1 MAQVLT
7 EKTAIITGAGRGI
20 GRATALALANEGVA
34 VGLIARTEEE
44 LEKVAQK
51 IRSLRGRA
59 AYAVADVSD
68 PKQVES
74 AVRKLTEELGAID
87 ILVNNAGIGKY
98 GKFMELETEDWQS
111 MLSIN
116 LMGMVHMTKA
126 VLPQMI
132 EKQGGDIVN
141 ISSSSGL
148 KGTSGSS
155 AYSASKFAVL
165 GMSEALMQEVRP
177 DNIRVFALAPSRVVT
192 DMTASGF
199 ETEQEKGKFMQPEDI
214 AEYIVSQLKLN
225 PRIFIPLS
233 KQWATN
239 PF

>member
-1 MAQVLT
+1 MGQVLT

-34 VGLIARTEEE
+34 VGLIARTRKEIEQLAKE
-44 LEKVAQK
+44 

-59 AYAVADVSD
+59 AFAVADVSD
-68 PKQVES
+68 PKQVEA
-74 AVRKLTEELGAID
+74 AVEKLTDELGTID
-87 ILVNNAGIGKY
+87 ILINNAGIGKY
-98 GKFMELETEDWQS
+98 GKFMELGTEDWQN
-111 MLSIN
+111 MLNIN

-132 EKQGGDIVN
+132 DKQGGDIVN

-148 KGTSGSS
+148 KGTKGSS

-192 DMTASGF
+192 GMTDSGN
-199 ETEQEKGKFMQPEDI
+199 ETEQEKEKFMQPEDI

>member
-1 MAQVLT
+1 MVQVLT

-34 VGLIARTEEE
+34 VGLIARTETD
-44 LEKVAQK
+44 LERLAQE

-68 PKQVES
+68 PVQVES
-74 AVRKLTEELGAID
+74 AVRKLTQQIGTID
-87 ILVNNAGIGKY
+87 ILINNAGIGKY

-111 MLSIN
+111 MLNIN

-132 EKQGGDIVN
+132 DKQQGDIVN

-165 GMSEALMQEVRP
+165 GMSESLMQEVRP
-177 DNIRVFALAPSRVVT
+177 DNIRVFAMAPSRVVT
-192 DMTASGF
+192 DMTNSGH
-199 ETEQEKGKFMQPEDI
+199 ETEEEKRKFMQPEDI
-214 AEYIVSQLKLN
+214 AEFIVSQLKLN

>member
-34 VGLIARTEEE
+34 VGLIARTEKEIE
-44 LEKVAQK
+44 QLAQE

-59 AYAVADVSD
+59 AFAVADVSD
-68 PKQVES
+68 PKQVEA
-74 AVRKLTEELGAID
+74 AVQKLTDELGTID
-87 ILVNNAGIGKY
+87 ILINNAGIGKY
-98 GKFMELETEDWQS
+98 GKFMELETEDWQN
-111 MLSIN
+111 MLNIN

-126 VLPQMI
+126 VLPQMV

-148 KGTSGSS
+148 KGTKGSS

-192 DMTASGF
+192 GMTDSGN
-199 ETEQEKGKFMQPEDI
+199 ETEQEKEKFMQPEDI

>member
-34 VGLIARTEEE
+34 VGLIARTEKEIE
-44 LEKVAQK
+44 QLAQE

-59 AYAVADVSD
+59 AFAVADVSD
-68 PKQVES
+68 PKQVE
-74 AVRKLTEELGAID
+74 AAFQKLTDELGTID
-87 ILVNNAGIGKY
+87 ILINNAGIGKY
-98 GKFMELETEDWQS
+98 GKFMELETEDWQN
-111 MLSIN
+111 MLNIN

-126 VLPQMI
+126 VLPQMV

-148 KGTSGSS
+148 KGTKGSS

-192 DMTASGF
+192 GMTDSGN
-199 ETEQEKGKFMQPEDI
+199 ETEQEKEKFMQPEDI

>member
-34 VGLIARTEEE
+34 VGLIARTEKEIE
-44 LEKVAQK
+44 QLAKE

-59 AYAVADVSD
+59 AFAAADVSD
-68 PKQVES
+68 PKQVEA
-74 AVRKLTEELGAID
+74 AVRKLTDELGTID
-87 ILVNNAGIGKY
+87 ILINNAGIGKY
-98 GKFMELETEDWQS
+98 GKFMELETEDWQN
-111 MLSIN
+111 MLNVN

-126 VLPQMI
+126 VLPQMV

-148 KGTSGSS
+148 KGTKGSS

-165 GMSEALMQEVRP
+165 GMSESLMQEVRP
-177 DNIRVFALAPSRVVT
+177 DNIRVFALAPSRVITGMT
-192 DMTASGF
+192 DSGN
-199 ETEQEKGKFMQPEDI
+199 ETDQEKEKFMQPEDI

>member
-1 MAQVLT
+1 MGQVLT

-44 LEKVAQK
+44 LERVVQE

-68 PKQVES
+68 ATAVEA
-74 AVRKLTEELGAID
+74 AVARLTEELGTVD
-87 ILVNNAGIGKY
+87 ILINNAGIGKY
-98 GKFMELETEDWQS
+98 GKFLELETADWQA
-111 MLSIN
+111 MLNVN

-132 EKQGGDIVN
+132 EKKQGDIVN

-148 KGTSGSS
+148 RGTSGSS

-165 GMSEALMQEVRP
+165 GMSEALMQEVRKH
-177 DNIRVFALAPSRVVT
+177 NVRVFALAPSRVVT
-192 DMTASGF
+192 DMTDSGF
-199 ETEQEKGKFMQPEDI
+199 ESEEEKEKFMQPEDI
-214 AEYIVSQLKLN
+214 ADYIVSQLKLH
-225 PRIFIPLS
+225 PRIFIPTS
-233 KQWATN
+233 SQWATN

>member
-1 MAQVLT
+1 MGQVLT

-44 LEKVAQK
+44 LERVVQE

-68 PKQVES
+68 ATAVEA
-74 AVRKLTEELGAID
+74 AVARLTEELGTVD
-87 ILVNNAGIGKY
+87 ILINNAGIGKY
-98 GKFMELETEDWQS
+98 GKFLELEAADWQA
-111 MLSIN
+111 MLNVN

-132 EKQGGDIVN
+132 EKKQGDIVN

-148 KGTSGSS
+148 RGTSGSS

-165 GMSEALMQEVRP
+165 GMSEALMQEVRKH
-177 DNIRVFALAPSRVVT
+177 NVRVFALAPSRVVT
-192 DMTASGF
+192 DMTDSGF
-199 ETEQEKGKFMQPEDI
+199 ESEEEKEKFMQPEDI
-214 AEYIVSQLKLN
+214 ADYIVSQLKLH
-225 PRIFIPLS
+225 PRIFIPTS
-233 KQWATN
+233 SQWATN

>member
-34 VGLIARTEEE
+34 VGLIARTEKEIE
-44 LEKVAQK
+44 QLAQE

-59 AYAVADVSD
+59 AFAVADVSD
-68 PKQVES
+68 PKQVEA
-74 AVRKLTEELGAID
+74 AVQKLTDELGTID
-87 ILVNNAGIGKY
+87 ILINNAGIGKY
-98 GKFMELETEDWQS
+98 GKFMELDTEDWQN
-111 MLSIN
+111 MLNIN

-132 EKQGGDIVN
+132 DKQGGDIVN

-148 KGTSGSS
+148 KGTKGSS

-192 DMTASGF
+192 GMTDSGN
-199 ETEQEKGKFMQPEDI
+199 ETEQEKEKFMQPEDI

>member
-1 MAQVLT
+1 MGQVLT

-34 VGLIARTEEE
+34 VGLIARTEKDIEQLAKE
-44 LEKVAQK
+44 

-59 AYAVADVSD
+59 AFAVADVSD
-68 PKQVES
+68 PKQVEA
-74 AVRKLTEELGAID
+74 AVQKLTDELGTID
-87 ILVNNAGIGKY
+87 ILINNAGIGKY
-98 GKFMELETEDWQS
+98 GKFMELETEDWQN
-111 MLSIN
+111 MLNIN

-126 VLPQMI
+126 VLPQMV

-148 KGTSGSS
+148 KGTKGSS

-192 DMTASGF
+192 SMTDSGN
-199 ETEQEKGKFMQPEDI
+199 ETEQEKEKFMQPEDI

>member
-1 MAQVLT
+1 VGQVLT

-34 VGLIARTEEE
+34 VGLIARTEKEIE
-44 LEKVAQK
+44 QLAKE

-59 AYAVADVSD
+59 AFAVADVSD
-68 PKQVES
+68 PKQVEA
-74 AVRKLTEELGAID
+74 AVQKLTDELGTID
-87 ILVNNAGIGKY
+87 ILINNAGIGKY
-98 GKFMELETEDWQS
+98 GKFMELETEDWQN
-111 MLSIN
+111 MLNIN

-126 VLPQMI
+126 VLPQMV

-141 ISSSSGL
+141 ISLSSGL
-148 KGTSGSS
+148 KGTKGSS

-192 DMTASGF
+192 GMTDSGN
-199 ETEQEKGKFMQPEDI
+199 ETEQEKEKFMQPEDI

>member
-1 MAQVLT
+1 MGQVLT

-20 GRATALALANEGVA
+20 GRAIALALANEGVA

-44 LEKVAQK
+44 IAKVAQE

-59 AYAVADVSD
+59 AYAAADVSD
-68 PKQVES
+68 PGQVES
-74 AVRKLTEELGAID
+74 AVRKLSDELGTID
-87 ILVNNAGIGKY
+87 ILINNAGIGKY
-98 GKFMELETEDWQS
+98 GKFMELKTEDWQD
-111 MLSIN
+111 MLNIN

-126 VLPQMI
+126 VLPQMT

-148 KGTSGSS
+148 KGTKGSS

-192 DMTASGF
+192 GMTDSGN
-199 ETEQEKGKFMQPEDI
+199 ETEQEKEKFMQPEDI
-214 AEYIVSQLKLN
+214 AEYIVSQLKLD

>member
-34 VGLIARTEEE
+34 VGLIARTEKEIE
-44 LEKVAQK
+44 QLAKE

-59 AYAVADVSD
+59 AFAVADVSD
-68 PKQVES
+68 PKQVET
-74 AVRKLTEELGAID
+74 AVRKLTGELGTID
-87 ILVNNAGIGKY
+87 ILINNAGIGKY
-98 GKFMELETEDWQS
+98 GKFMELETEDWQN
-111 MLSIN
+111 MLNIN

-126 VLPQMI
+126 VLPQMV
-132 EKQGGDIVN
+132 EKQSGDIVN

-148 KGTSGSS
+148 KGTEGSS

-165 GMSEALMQEVRP
+165 GMSESLMQEVRP

-192 DMTASGF
+192 GMTDSGN
-199 ETEQEKGKFMQPEDI
+199 ETQQEKEKFMQPEDI

>member
-34 VGLIARTEEE
+34 VGLIARTEKEIE
-44 LEKVAQK
+44 QLAKE

-59 AYAVADVSD
+59 AFAVADVSD
-68 PKQVES
+68 PKQVEA
-74 AVRKLTEELGAID
+74 AVQKLTDELGTID
-87 ILVNNAGIGKY
+87 ILINNAGIGKY
-98 GKFMELETEDWQS
+98 GKFMELETEDWQN
-111 MLSIN
+111 MLNIN

-126 VLPQMI
+126 VLPQMV

-148 KGTSGSS
+148 KGTKGSS

-192 DMTASGF
+192 GMTDSGN
-199 ETEQEKGKFMQPEDI
+199 ETEQEKEKFMQPEDI

>member
-1 MAQVLT
+1 MVQVLT

-34 VGLIARTEEE
+34 VGLIARTETD
-44 LEKVAQK
+44 LERLAQE

-68 PKQVES
+68 PVQVES
-74 AVRKLTEELGAID
+74 AVRKLTQQIGTID
-87 ILVNNAGIGKY
+87 ILINNAGIGKY

-111 MLSIN
+111 MLNIN

-132 EKQGGDIVN
+132 DKQQGDIVN

-165 GMSEALMQEVRP
+165 WRRAAWSP
-177 DNIRVFALAPSRVVT
+177 T
-192 DMTASGF
+192 
-199 ETEQEKGKFMQPEDI
+199 
-214 AEYIVSQLKLN
+214 
-225 PRIFIPLS
+225 
-233 KQWATN
+233 
-239 PF
+239 

>member
-1 MAQVLT
+1 MGQVLT

-34 VGLIARTEEE
+34 VGLIARTEKEIE
-44 LEKVAQK
+44 QLAQE

-59 AYAVADVSD
+59 AFAAADVSD

-87 ILVNNAGIGKY
+87 ILINNAGIGKY
-98 GKFMELETEDWQS
+98 GKFMELETEDWQN
-111 MLSIN
+111 MLNIN

-126 VLPQMI
+126 VLPQMV

-148 KGTSGSS
+148 KGTKGSS

-177 DNIRVFALAPSRVVT
+177 DNIRVFALAPSRVITGMT
-192 DMTASGF
+192 DSGN
-199 ETEQEKGKFMQPEDI
+199 ETDQEKEKFMQPEDI

>member
-1 MAQVLT
+1 MGQVLT

-34 VGLIARTEEE
+34 VGLVARTEKEIE
-44 LEKVAQK
+44 QLAQE

-59 AYAVADVSD
+59 AYAAADVSD
-68 PKQVES
+68 PAQVEA

-87 ILVNNAGIGKY
+87 ILINNAGIGKY
-98 GKFMELETEDWQS
+98 GKFMELETEDWQN
-111 MLSIN
+111 MLNIN

-126 VLPQMI
+126 VLPQMM

-148 KGTSGSS
+148 KGTKGSS

-165 GMSEALMQEVRP
+165 GMSESLMQEVRP
-177 DNIRVFALAPSRVVT
+177 DNIRVFALAPSRVITGMT
-192 DMTASGF
+192 DSGN
-199 ETEQEKGKFMQPEDI
+199 ETDEEKEKFMQPEDI
-214 AEYIVSQLKLN
+214 AEYIVSQLKLD